1 MSEVGRDQ
9 ILPSL
14 LNADHERSRD
24 EPEIAANIA
33 TQLEHMGLSTWS
45 ISVLRRLRDAIG
57 RQEPKTVLEVGGV
70 LVTVQP
76 GCTICSINIQFR
88 GMILSSKVG
97 SLGSFFI
104 AC

>member
-9 ILPSL
+9 VLPTL
-14 LNADHERSRD
+14 LNADHGRSRD

-57 RQEPKTVLEVGGV
+57 RQEPDRVLEV
-70 LVTVQP
+70 
-76 GCTICSINIQFR
+76 
-88 GMILSSKVG
+88 LS
-97 SLGSFFI
+97 LI
-104 AC
+104 HI